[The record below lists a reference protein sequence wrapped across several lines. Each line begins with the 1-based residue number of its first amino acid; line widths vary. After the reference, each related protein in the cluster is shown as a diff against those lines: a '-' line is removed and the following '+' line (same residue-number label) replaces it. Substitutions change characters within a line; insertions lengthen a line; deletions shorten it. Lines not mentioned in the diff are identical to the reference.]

1 MMRVL
6 IVEHDKLVAESS
18 AMVRVLEEI
27 RQVATQ
33 RVSVLLTGE
42 SGCGKQV
49 AATVLHNLSERR
61 QGPLVRVR
69 CGAAGDCADWLAE
82 ADGGTL
88 FLDDVGALSLA
99 GQLELLRVLESAEI
113 RLVAATNENLVGSFN
128 ADLYRRIAGR
138 RIAIPPLRDRPE
150 DLAELARRF
159 AAPSVIAAD
168 AMAMLLRHR
177 WPGNVRELR
186 TVIAQARLAADGDEI
201 RAQVLEPLL
210 PAANED
216 LELRQRVKGFERE
229 LFAEALRR
237 TDGKKAAAAR
247 LLGIDPSN
255 WAYHAKRL
263 KLQ

>member
-6 IVEHDKLVAESS
+6 IVEQDKLVAESS

-27 RQVATQ
+27 RQVATR

-49 AATVLHNLSERR
+49 LATVLHGMSDRR
-61 QGPLVRVR
+61 EGPLVRAG
-69 CGAAGDCADWLAE
+69 CGAAGDCAEWLTE

-88 FLDDVGALSLA
+88 FLDDVGALSLD

-128 ADLYRRIAGR
+128 ADLYQRIAGR

-159 AAPSVIAAD
+159 AAPRVIAAD

-186 TVIAQARLAADGDEI
+186 TVIALAAEGGEI
-201 RAQVLEPLL
+201 GAQALEPLL
-210 PAANED
+210 PAASED

-263 KLQ
+263 ELQ